1 MQRIRSYAAVF
12 LLLLF
17 SCYYSSISMFSHAHI
32 VNGTS
37 VQHSH
42 LGGGASHDHSDSQY
56 GLIEI
61 LSNFQA
67 ESASVFYQAVS
78 HLYLSESD
86 ICTEYLAPSH
96 LSEVNSVHSLRGP
109 PQYV

>member
-1 MQRIRSYAAVF
+1 MF

-42 LGGGASHDHSDSQY
+42 LGGGASHEHSDSQY
-56 GLIEI
+56 ALIEI

-67 ESASVFYQAVS
+67 ESAPVFQQAVA

-96 LSEVNSVHSLRGP
+96 LSDVSSVHSLRGP
-109 PQYV
+109 PQFV

>member
-17 SCYYSSISMFSHAHI
+17 SCYYSGISMFSHAHI

-42 LGGGASHDHSDSQY
+42 LGGGAEHDHSASQY
-56 GLIEI
+56 GLIDI

-67 ESASVFYQAVS
+67 ESAPVFYQAVS

-86 ICTEYLAPSH
+86 ICTEYIAPSC
-96 LSEVNSVHSLRGP
+96 LSEEVSVQALRGP
-109 PQYV
+109 PQLA